1 MAILLFETLKVL
13 FIATLLAYL
22 AKNETINLM
31 QNADFTG
38 ALIKHKNLLSRIKM
52 GNQILTFGNIEIKN
66 KSTTIRLLCF

>member
-66 KSTTIRLLCF
+66 KSTAIRLLCF